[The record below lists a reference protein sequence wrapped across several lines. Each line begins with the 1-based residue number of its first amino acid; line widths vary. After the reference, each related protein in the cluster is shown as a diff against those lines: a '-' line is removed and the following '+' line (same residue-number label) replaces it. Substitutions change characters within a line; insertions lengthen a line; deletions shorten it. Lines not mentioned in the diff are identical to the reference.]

1 MPKPASVQAI
11 IDSYNPELALAQ
23 AATPPAAWYTDPRI
37 AVLERHTVFGHS
49 WQFVGRAA
57 QVREP
62 GQFVTGEI
70 AGEPYLIVRGGDRVL
85 RGFFNVC
92 RHHAAAVLTEA
103 EGQTEQLRCP
113 YHGWTYALSGE
124 LVHAPQFAG
133 VKDFACSAQGLVPIA
148 VGEFNGWLF
157 ARLSAG
163 DLTLGDFL
171 GRAVMDQL
179 GSLGVEKFHWLE
191 RRRYLLQCNWKVFVD
206 NYLDGGYHVPHLHA
220 GLNSVLTPGKYTI
233 ETGARY
239 CLQSS
244 PMVQGGAPS
253 ATSAVRKGEQAF
265 YYWIYPNFMINCYAE
280 VMDTHLVLPLG
291 VDRCEV
297 IFDFYFAD
305 LSASAMPANRAS
317 MAVSEQIQNED
328 AAICE
333 SVQRG
338 LGSRSYNTGR
348 LSVQREAGEHLFHK
362 LLYADLRAGLTDK

>member
-1 MPKPASVQAI
+1 
-11 IDSYNPELALAQ
+11 
-23 AATPPAAWYTDPRI
+23 
-37 AVLERHTVFGHS
+37 
-49 WQFVGRAA
+49 
-57 QVREP
+57 VREP

-70 AGEPYLIVRGGDRVL
+70 AGEPYLIVRGADRVL
-85 RGFFNVC
+85 RAFFNVC
-92 RHHAAAVLTEA
+92 RHHAAAVVTEA

-124 LVHAPQFAG
+124 LVQVPQFAG
-133 VKDFACSAQGLVPIA
+133 VKDFTCSAQGLVPI
-148 VGEFNGWLF
+148 VIEEFNGWLF
-157 ARLSAG
+157 ARLSPG
-163 DLTLGDFL
+163 NLTLGDFL
-171 GRAVMDQL
+171 GRTVMDQL

-220 GLNSVLTPGKYTI
+220 GLNSVLTPGKYSI
-233 ETGARY
+233 DVAARY

-244 PMVQGGAPS
+244 PMVPGGAPT

-265 YYWIYPNFMINCYAE
+265 YYWLYPNFMINCYAG

-328 AAICE
+328 AAICA

-338 LGSRSYNTGR
+338 LGSRSYSMGR

-362 LLYADLRAGLTDK
+362 LLHGDLRAGLTDK